1 MLNKKVLRNFVVPM
15 ILAVAISA
23 VGCGKTEPAKPAT
36 PAAPAAQQVKIQ
48 IAGSTSV
55 QPLSEELVKAYMAKN
70 PNVRIDVAGGGSGAG
85 IKAAQTGTADI
96 GSSSRELT
104 PEEKPTVKETVIAMD
119 GIVVIVHKDN
129 KVADLKKDD
138 IKKIFLG
145 QITDWSQVGGEK
157 GPIRVVTRETGSG
170 TRGAFE
176 ELVLGKDA
184 SGTQLL
190 VMDKANV
197 QNSTGA
203 VRTAVAADKNAI
215 GYISLGSMNADVKGV
230 KVDGVEATVA
240 NIKANTYKISRPF
253 LYMTQKEAT
262 GEVKKY
268 IDWVLSSEGQEIVK
282 KEFITIK

>member
-1 MLNKKVLRNFVVPM
+1 MLNKKVLKSLVAPM
-15 ILAVAISA
+15 ILAVAITA
-23 VGCGKTEPAKPAT
+23 VGCGKTEPAKNTADT
-36 PAAPAAQQVKIQ
+36 PKQVKIQ

-55 QPLSEELVKAYMAKN
+55 QPLSEELAKAYMAKN
-70 PNVRIDVAGGGSGAG
+70 TNVRIDVAGGGSGAG

-145 QITDWSQVGGEK
+145 EITDWAQVGGEK
-157 GPIRVVTRETGSG
+157 GPIRVFTRETGSG

-184 SGTQLL
+184 AGKQLL

-203 VRTAVAADKNAI
+203 VRTAVAGDKNAI
-215 GYISLGSMNADVKGV
+215 GYISLGSMSTDVKGV
-230 KVDGVEATVA
+230 KVDGIEATVA

-262 GEVKKY
+262 GEVKKF